1 MKRRNTLK
9 AIGGIGLAGSL
20 GIGSSGTALASDQN
34 EQEESDNPGR
44 VATYNGKKT
53 LVPPD
58 LGGFDH
64 VLLYLADGEP
74 TPDWDNVAEAEVFQR
89 EIMGRSTGEILAD
102 RNAAAEFYRERFGLD
117 FPEAEAE
124 DDLFTV
130 VDSQRGVDAT
140 LSPLML
146 DPGVGYT
153 AYVLSGRALP
163 NFHGDGTTNTD
174 TNTTGKV
181 RDGGWIA
188 TINEDATLGGNY
200 GADGPSDVVAGTI
213 LAFGD
218 YNIRMG
224 DKEDPIVIHYDS
236 EHPITPPERIPVA
249 FNCDLE
255 HEEWGEGQVHGTM
268 GGTMAGGIRNVLTFP
283 PTLDSEDGDV
293 EVETETEETEAETTT
308 ETTTE
313 IATETASPETTTQ
326 TGSG

>member
-9 AIGGIGLAGSL
+9 AIGGIGFASSL
-20 GIGSSGTALASDQN
+20 GIGAGGTALASDQS

-44 VATYNGKKT
+44 VATYNGEKT

-58 LGGFDH
+58 LGGFDR

-74 TPDWDNVAEAEVFQR
+74 TPDWDSVAEAEVFQR
-89 EIMGRSTGEILAD
+89 EIMGRNTDEILAD
-102 RNAAAEFYRERFGLD
+102 RNAAVEFYRERFGLN

-124 DDLFTV
+124 DDLFTA
-130 VDSQRGVDAT
+130 VDSQSGVDAT

-153 AYVLSGRALP
+153 AYVLSGRAMP

-181 RDGGWIA
+181 RDGGWTA
-188 TINEDATLGGNY
+188 TINEDATLGGSY
-200 GADGPSDVVAGTI
+200 GADGSSDVVSGTL

-218 YNIRMG
+218 YNIQMG
-224 DKEDPIVIHYDS
+224 DNEDPIVIHYDS
-236 EHPITPPERIPVA
+236 EHPIAPPERVPVA

-283 PTLDSEDGDV
+283 PTLDSEGGDA
-293 EVETETEETEAETTT
+293 EAGTETEETEAETTT
-308 ETTTE
+308 ETGTV
-313 IATETASPETTTQ
+313 TANPETTTQ
-326 TGSG
+326 TESG